1 MKPQQCNQLYKAAL
15 YLRLSKDDEGGGE
28 SASITTQR
36 DLLTAYAR
44 KEGIPI
50 VAEYVDDGYS
60 GTNFERPGFRRMLAD
75 IESGKV
81 NCVMTKD
88 MSRLGRNSARV
99 TDYTQEYF
107 PSHNVRYLALTDGYD
122 SADKTNGMEM
132 AETFLPVLNELYA
145 RDISKKIRSAFETKM
160 EQGKFI
166 SNFAPY
172 GYQKD
177 PADKNHLVPDPQT
190 APVVQRIFQMAAD
203 EVPPREIARYLNEQ
217 GIVTPAVYR
226 CQTRPYL
233 DVDNYTKRKEWTA
246 EGICK
251 LLKKEEYLGKTVQ
264 GKTRKI
270 SFKSK
275 TSQSKPREEWVV
287 VEGTHEPLVT
297 EETFSLARSRCI
309 ARRHPPTK
317 GFENIFSGIAKC
329 ATCGKNMT
337 TAPTRKKGA
346 TYNLCCG
353 GYKLYGAKECSNH
366 FIDYDDF
373 CRVVESEL
381 RRWMEISDQ
390 EREAI
395 VSAAAKQDAQERG
408 ENIQSA
414 EKSLAALKRRLQTVT
429 ALLRQLYE
437 DYATERITET
447 TYRSV
452 SPGYEEELQALE
464 KSIREVEGKAK
475 QTKAASDAYREF
487 FKLLDDVGHL
497 DSLSKQTLRRLVD
510 RIEVEQGE
518 YVIDEDGIKR
528 KRQIVRIYFRFIGRG
543 MEG

>member
-1 MKPQQCNQLYKAAL
+1 MKPQQCNQIYKAAL

-44 KEGIPI
+44 KAGIPI

-107 PSHNVRYLALTDGYD
+107 PSHHVRYLALTDGYD

-160 EQGKFI
+160 EQGKYI

-309 ARRHPPTK
+309 ARRRPPTK
-317 GFENIFSGIAKC
+317 GFENMFSGIAKC

-353 GYKLYGAKECSNH
+353 GYKLYGARECSNH
-366 FIDYDDF
+366 FIDYDDL

-464 KSIREVEGKAK
+464 KSIREVEGKAR

-518 YVIDEDGIKR
+518 YVIDEDGAKR
-528 KRQIVRIYFRFIGRG
+528 KRQVVRIYFRFIGRG